1 MTHCHDMKPWL
12 EEALAEMDRNGFG
25 AEAEQ
30 IRAAVKTFSTSS
42 LEITGEIGM
51 AILRVQANVGH
62 LLPRPA
68 RRNLK
73 RCLREIRRAWP
84 GLGQE

>member
-1 MTHCHDMKPWL
+1 MAPWL
-12 EEALAEMDRNGFG
+12 EEALGEMDRSGFG
-25 AEAEQ
+25 SEAEQ
-30 IRAAVKTFSTSS
+30 IRVAMHTLSLSA
-42 LEITGEIGM
+42 LEITGEIGV
-51 AILRVQANVGH
+51 AILRVLANVGP

-73 RCLREIRRAWP
+73 RSLREIRRAWP

>member
-1 MTHCHDMKPWL
+1 MTPWL
-12 EEALAEMDRNGFG
+12 EEALAEMDRSGFG
-25 AEAEQ
+25 SEAEQ
-30 IRAAVKTFSTSS
+30 IRAAMHTLSLSA
-42 LEITGEIGM
+42 LEITGEIGV
-51 AILRVQANVGH
+51 AILRVLANVGP

>member
-1 MTHCHDMKPWL
+1 MTPWL
-12 EEALAEMDRNGFG
+12 EEALAEMDRSGFG
-25 AEAEQ
+25 SEAEQ
-30 IRAAVKTFSTSS
+30 IRAAADMVSTSS
-42 LEITGEIGM
+42 LEITGEIGI

-62 LLPRPA
+62 LLPHPA